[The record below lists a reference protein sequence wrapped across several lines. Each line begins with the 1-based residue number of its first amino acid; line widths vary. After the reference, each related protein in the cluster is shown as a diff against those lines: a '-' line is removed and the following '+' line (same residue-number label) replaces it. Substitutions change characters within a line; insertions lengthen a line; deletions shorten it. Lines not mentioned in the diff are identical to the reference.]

1 MIAKKQW
8 IQAATVRTEDGALAI
23 TAAPPST
30 FAGGSKVP
38 AEAGVAE
45 PLVDT
50 PTPCRFVW
58 VGVPLMAELPEPP
71 STTWAANSCPV
82 LLGDQHNQ
90 NLPLTPHTFR
100 GVVIHI
106 CDASL
111 IYVRSF
117 AQGDGVEYRISG
129 AGAP

>member
-1 MIAKKQW
+1 MTAKKQW
-8 IQAATVRTEDGALAI
+8 IQAATVSTEDGALAI

-45 PLVDT
+45 PLVNA

-58 VGVPLMAELPEPP
+58 VGVPLSPPEGEGDT
-71 STTWAANSCPV
+71 SWAANTSPV
-82 LLGDQHNQ
+82 FLGDEHNQ

-106 CDASL
+106 SDASL
-111 IYVRSF
+111 IYVRSL

>member
-1 MIAKKQW
+1 MSAQRQW
-8 IQAATVRTEDGALAI
+8 IQAASIRVAADGAILVGE
-23 TAAPPST
+23 TPPSS

-45 PLVDT
+45 PLVSV

-58 VGVPLMAELPEPP
+58 VGVPIAPPEGEDVT
-71 STTWAANSCPV
+71 SWARNTSPV
-82 LLGDQHNQ
+82 LLGDQASQ

-106 CDASL
+106 ADASL
-111 IYVRSF
+111 IYVRSHTP
-117 AQGDGVEYRISG
+117 GDGVEYRISG
-129 AGAP
+129 PGAS